1 MYRTAL
7 RNVLAHKGRL
17 LMTALAVLLGTA
29 FVAGTMVFSDTF
41 GSALSNSYSKSYS
54 DSAVQ
59 VTDRGSQSTN
69 SSTNSGTN
77 GSADGT
83 DKGGPNGPQLTAA
96 TVNQLA
102 ALPGAA
108 QARGTAENFAA
119 VADKHGKALGRG
131 MGSHGA
137 NYVPNSGGQDSRYPM
152 AQGRGPQKSGE
163 IALDRQSADKAG
175 YRIGDTVRVAT
186 NGPAM
191 DTTLTG
197 IFTTDD
203 PKVGSGEPLVLF
215 DTATAQ
221 RLLLTPGQFSEISV
235 TAKPGTSQQA
245 LLDEVL
251 PLLPHSNSITAETAD
266 QLKADQRAM
275 VTKDMSSVRTM
286 LLAFAGISLFVGIF
300 IIANT
305 FTMLVAQRTRELAL
319 LRAIGASRKQVTR
332 SVLLEALLIGVF
344 SSVAGLLA
352 GIGIGAGM
360 QSLIGH
366 LGTGTT
372 PSGPL
377 VIAPTTVVTALV
389 VGVLVTVVSALLPA
403 RRAARI
409 APVAA
414 MASGDQPATQKGL
427 VVRNSI
433 GGVIAG
439 GGLALILWGA
449 SAGSNGKWIVAGGAV
464 ATLIGTF
471 ILTPLL
477 SRPLIALIGP
487 ALGKLFGVSGKLAR
501 QNAVRNPR
509 RTAATASALTI
520 GLTLV
525 SALTVLAASMNGWL
539 DKEISSSLKADYA
552 VQMSNGMPV
561 SPTIA
566 AQVAKTPGV
575 AASSPVNDT
584 YLHIDGQDQS
594 VSGIDPAQAP
604 QLLTPTMQ
612 SGSFA
617 ALAQGQLL
625 VDANMA
631 KSRHLAVGSTL
642 PTTFPDGSTGTLKVG
657 GVYAVNPMINSMT
670 MISDSVLTGHGVQPN
685 YTQVLVKGAHGESGT
700 LEQALVTA
708 GGNNPLIQVQSQ
720 QEMRDELNSI
730 ISFALNM
737 LYGLLAMSVLV
748 AVLGVVNTMAM
759 SVFERK
765 REIGML
771 RAIGLNRPA
780 VKRMVRLESVVISL
794 FGAVLG
800 LGLGCFLAWAVNGTL
815 KSSLDGLSTVLP
827 YGKLLVFLAL
837 AGLVGLVAAIWPS
850 RRAAKLDILD
860 SIKAA

>member
-54 DSAVQ
+54 DLSVQ
-59 VTDRGSQSTN
+59 VTDRASQSTAGD
-69 SSTNSGTN
+69 SGT
-77 GSADGT
+77 GKSAAT
-83 DKGGPNGPQLTAA
+83 GPQLTAA
-96 TVNQLA
+96 TVDRLA

-108 QARGTAENFAA
+108 QVRGTAENFAA
-119 VADKHGKALGRG
+119 VADKHGKALGQG
-131 MGSHGA
+131 LGSYGA
-137 NYVPNSGGQDSRYPM
+137 NYVPNSSGADSRYPM

-163 IALDRQSADKAG
+163 IALDQQSADKAG

-203 PKVGSGEPLVLF
+203 PNVESGDPLVLF

-235 TAKPGTSQQA
+235 TAKPGTSQEA
-245 LLDEVL
+245 LLDQVL
-251 PLLPHSNSITAETAD
+251 PVLPHSNSVTAETAA
-266 QLKADQRAM
+266 QLQADQRTQ
-275 VTKDMSSVRTM
+275 VDKQMSSVRTM

-305 FTMLVAQRTRELAL
+305 FSMLVAQRTRELAL

-332 SVLLEALLIGVF
+332 SVLLEALLIGAF

-366 LGTGTT
+366 LGSGTT

-377 VIAPTTVVTALV
+377 VISPTTVLTALV

-403 RRAARI
+403 RRASRI

-433 GGVIAG
+433 GGVITG

-449 SAGSNGKWIVAGGAV
+449 SAGTSGKWIVAGGAV

-539 DKEISSSLKADYA
+539 DKEISSSLKADYT
-552 VQMSNGMPV
+552 VQMSNGLHV
-561 SPTIA
+561 SQAIA
-566 AQVAKTPGV
+566 EQVARTPGV

-584 YLHIDGQDQS
+584 YLNLDGQDQS
-594 VSGIDPAQAP
+594 VTGVDPAQVP
-604 QLLTPTMQ
+604 QLLTLTMQ

-617 ALAQGQLL
+617 ALGQGQLL
-625 VDANMA
+625 VDANTA

-642 PTTFPDGSTGTLKVG
+642 PAAFPDSGTGTGTLTVG
-657 GVYAVNPMINSMT
+657 GIYTTNPLINSSA
-670 MISDSVLTGHGVQPN
+670 MISNAVLSAHGVRPTYN
-685 YTQVLVKGAHGESGT
+685 QVLVKGAHGENST
-700 LEQALVTA
+700 LEQALVSA

-720 QEMRDELNSI
+720 QDMRNELNSVI
-730 ISFALNM
+730 TFALNM

-780 VKRMVRLESVVISL
+780 VKRMVQLESVVISL

-800 LGLGCFLAWAVNGTL
+800 LGLGCFLAWAVAGTL
-815 KSSLDGLSTVLP
+815 KDDLSGLTTVLP

>member
-41 GSALSNSYSKSYS
+41 GSALTNSYSKSYT
-54 DSAVQ
+54 DLAVQ
-59 VTDRGSQSTN
+59 VTDNDSQSST
-69 SSTNSGTN
+69 SSSEGSGQ
-77 GSADGT
+77 SANT
-83 DKGGPNGPQLTAA
+83 EPHLTAT
-96 TVNQLA
+96 TVSQLA
-102 ALPGAA
+102 ALPGVA
-108 QARGTAENFAA
+108 QARGVVENFAA
-119 VADKHGKALGRG
+119 VADKQGKALGQG
-131 MGSHGA
+131 QDSFGA
-137 NYVPNSGGQDSRYPM
+137 NYVPNSTGTDSRYPM

-163 IALDRQSADKAG
+163 IALDKQSADKAG

-186 NGPAM
+186 NGPAL

-203 PKVGSGEPLVLF
+203 PKVSSGDPLVLF

-221 RLLLTPGQFSEISV
+221 RLLLTPGQFSAVSL
-235 TAKPGTSQQA
+235 TAAPGTSQSA
-245 LLDEVL
+245 LQDEVL
-251 PLLPHSNSITAETAD
+251 PVLPKSNAIVAQTAD
-266 QLKADQRAM
+266 QLQADQRTM
-275 VTKDMSSVRTM
+275 VSRQMSSVRTM

-360 QSLIGH
+360 QTLISH
-366 LGTGTT
+366 LGSGTT
-372 PSGPL
+372 PTGPL
-377 VIAPTTVVTALV
+377 VIAPTTVLTALL

-414 MASGDQPATQKGL
+414 MASGDQPTTQKGL

-449 SAGSNGKWIVAGGAV
+449 ASGSDGKWIVAGGA
-464 ATLIGTF
+464 AAALIGTF

-487 ALGKLFGVSGKLAR
+487 ALGRLFGVSGKLAR

-525 SALTVLAASMNGWL
+525 SALTVLGASMNGWL
-539 DKEISSSLKADYA
+539 DGEITKSLKADYS
-552 VQMSNGMPV
+552 VQMSNGLSV

-566 AQVAKTPGV
+566 DQIAKTPGV
-575 AASSPVNDT
+575 VASSPVNNA
-584 YLHIDGQDQS
+584 YLKIDGQGQP
-594 VSGIDPAQAP
+594 VTGIDPAQAP
-604 QLLTPTMQ
+604 QLLSLTMQ
-612 SGSFA
+612 SGSLS
-617 ALAQGQLL
+617 ALTQGQLL
-625 VDANMA
+625 VDASLA
-631 KSRHLAVGSTL
+631 KSRQLAVGSAL
-642 PTTFPDGSTGTLKVG
+642 PIAFPDGTTGTLKVG
-657 GVYAVNPMINSMT
+657 GIYTDNMLVKKLVMSNAA
-670 MISDSVLTGHGVQPN
+670 LAGHGVQPS
-685 YTQVLVKGAHGESGT
+685 YDQVLVKGAQGESST
-700 LEQALVTA
+700 LEQALVNA

-720 QEMRDELNSI
+720 QDLRNQLSSTI
-730 ISFALNM
+730 AFALNM

-771 RAIGLNRPA
+771 RAIGLNRSA
-780 VKRMVRLESVVISL
+780 VKRMVQLESVVISL

-800 LGLGCFLAWAVNGTL
+800 LALGCFLAWAVNGTL
-815 KSSLDGLSTVLP
+815 KSDIAGLSTVLP

-837 AGLVGLVAAIWPS
+837 AAVVGLVAAIWPA